1 LFRIYQA
8 LGINIFVKGDELKEN
23 HVEDYFGF
31 DEMHLL
37 QQSEKRLEY
46 IRKSQGKMAMFNGV
60 LEKKIAMVDENL
72 ARIDEFVAEID
83 RRRERKMIKMHDEED
98 EASNAEA

>member
-1 LFRIYQA
+1 
-8 LGINIFVKGDELKEN
+8 
-23 HVEDYFGF
+23 
-31 DEMHLL
+31 
-37 QQSEKRLEY
+37 
-46 IRKSQGKMAMFNGV
+46 MAMFNGV

-83 RRRERKMIKMHDEED
+83 RRKELEMIKIHEEED